1 MQKNDSEKQTEAY
14 RHPNEKISSLLAT
27 GLALQL
33 SCLLLPSI
41 AMIPT
46 IVFRTA
52 GESEAMVLWAVFAS
66 VVICGIVSTLHA
78 MRFGRSSSGY
88 IIAVGTAGV
97 AIAASVKA
105 IQGGGPELLATL
117 VIAMALV
124 QILFSRKLLL
134 FRRILTPTVTGTVM
148 LLLPVTVMPILFDQL
163 TNVTEGASELAA
175 PLCAIT
181 TLAVIVG
188 LMLVGSG
195 SLRLWSP
202 LIGIIAGSI
211 VAGLFGIYDF
221 DRVLDASWV
230 GIPAVHWP
238 GVDLE
243 FGPLFWGLLPAFVF
257 IALVCTI
264 QQISGSVAI
273 QRVSWRP
280 VRAVDFRSVQSAIG
294 SEGVG
299 NMIAGFAGIAP
310 LGYRPTGATMVEITG
325 VSSRYVGFAL
335 GFVLIAIA
343 FLPKLLAAIL
353 AIPGPIVAA
362 FITVMMATIFIIGMK
377 IVVQDGVDYR
387 KGTIVGISFWLGVGF
402 ENNAV
407 FPNLF
412 SELAGGLFQNG
423 MVVGGACAIL
433 MTLLLE
439 LTSPRRRQLDTEL
452 EISALAPIQEFLSNI
467 AIRNR
472 WGEKMIE
479 RLHAV
484 SEETLLTLLQGNE
497 FKEDYERRHLRIV
510 AYTEAN
516 QLILEFVASTSAEN
530 IQDRIALLGEKVDL
544 DQMQGEM
551 SLRLLRHLS
560 SSVHHQQ
567 YHDSDILTIR
577 VDVLQT
583 KSEKRT

>member
-1 MQKNDSEKQTEAY
+1 MQSNDSDRQDEA
-14 RHPNEKISSLLAT
+14 RRDPNEKISPKLAA

-33 SCLLLPSI
+33 SSLLLPSI

-46 IVFRTA
+46 IIFRAA
-52 GESEAMVLWAVFAS
+52 GESEDMVLWAVFAS
-66 VVICGIVSTLHA
+66 VVICGAVAILHA

-105 IQGGGPELLATL
+105 IKGGGPELLATL
-117 VIAMALV
+117 VITMALV
-124 QILFSRKLLL
+124 QILFSYKLLL
-134 FRRILTPTVTGTVM
+134 FRRVLTPTVTGTVI
-148 LLLPVTVMPILFDQL
+148 LLLPVTVMPILFNQL
-163 TNVTEGASELAA
+163 KIVPEGASELAA
-175 PLCAIT
+175 PLCALT
-181 TLAVIVG
+181 TLAVIVT
-188 LMLVGSG
+188 LMLTGSG
-195 SLRLWSP
+195 PVRLWSP
-202 LIGIIAGSI
+202 LIGIVAGSI
-211 VAGLFGIYDF
+211 VAGLFGIYDVE
-221 DRVLDASWV
+221 RVLDASWV
-230 GIPAVHWP
+230 GIPVMHWP

-257 IALVCTI
+257 IALVFTI

-294 SEGVG
+294 SDGIG
-299 NMIAGFAGIAP
+299 NLMAGFSGIAP
-310 LGYRPTGATMVEITG
+310 LGYRPTGAAMVEITG
-325 VSSRYVGFAL
+325 ISSRYVGIAL
-335 GFVLIAIA
+335 GIVLISIA
-343 FLPKLLAAIL
+343 FLPKALAAIL

-402 ENNAV
+402 ENDAV
-407 FPNLF
+407 FPEFF
-412 SELAGGLFQNG
+412 SDLAGGLFQNG
-423 MVVGGACAIL
+423 MVVGGTVAIL

-439 LTSPRRRQLDTEL
+439 LARPRRRRLDTQLD
-452 EISALAPIQEFLSNI
+452 ISALASIQEFLSKI

-472 WGEKMIE
+472 WDEKMTE
-479 RLHAV
+479 RLSAV

-497 FKEDYERRHLRIV
+497 SKNEYERRHLRVV
-510 AYTEAN
+510 AYTESN
-516 QLILEFVASTSAEN
+516 QLILEFVASASGEN
-530 IQDRIALLGEKVDL
+530 IQDRIALLGPQVNL
-544 DQMQGEM
+544 DQMQEEM

-567 YHDSDILTIR
+567 YHDCDILTIR
-577 VDVLQT
+577 VDIVRA
-583 KSEKRT
+583 KSDRRA

>member
-1 MQKNDSEKQTEAY
+1 
-14 RHPNEKISSLLAT
+14 
-27 GLALQL
+27 
-33 SCLLLPSI
+33 
-41 AMIPT
+41 MIPT

-52 GESEAMVLWAVFAS
+52 GESEDMVLWAVFAS
-66 VVICGIVSTLHA
+66 VVICGVVSTLHA
-78 MRFGRSSSGY
+78 MRFGGSSSGY

-105 IQGGGPELLATL
+105 IQAGGPELLATL

-124 QILFSRKLLL
+124 QILFSYKLLL

-163 TNVTEGASELAA
+163 TNVPDGASELAA

-188 LMLVGSG
+188 LMLIGSG
-195 SLRLWSP
+195 SFRLWSP

-211 VAGLFGIYDF
+211 VAGLFGIYDI

-230 GIPAVHWP
+230 GIPTTHWP

-280 VRAVDFRSVQSAIG
+280 VRAVDFRSVQSAIS
-294 SEGVG
+294 SEGIG
-299 NMIAGFAGIAP
+299 NLIAGFAGIAP

-325 VSSRYVGFAL
+325 ISSRHVGFAL
-335 GFVLIAIA
+335 GIVLIAIA
-343 FLPKLLAAIL
+343 FLPKLLAAML

-402 ENNAV
+402 ENDAV

-423 MVVGGACAIL
+423 MVVGGATAIL

-439 LTSPRRRQLDTEL
+439 LARPRRRQLDTEL
-452 EISALAPIQEFLSNI
+452 DISALASIQEFLSNI
-467 AIRNR
+467 ATRNR

-497 FKEDYERRHLRIV
+497 LKEDYERRHLRIV
-510 AYTEAN
+510 AYTEAS

-577 VDVLQT
+577 VDILHT

>member
-1 MQKNDSEKQTEAY
+1 MQTEAR
-14 RHPNEKISSLLAT
+14 RHPDEKISSKLAT

-33 SCLLLPSI
+33 SSLLLPSI

-46 IVFRTA
+46 IVFRAA
-52 GESEAMVLWAVFAS
+52 GESEDMVLWAVFAS
-66 VVICGIVSTLHA
+66 VVICGGVSILHA

-117 VIAMALV
+117 VVAMALV
-124 QILFSRKLLL
+124 QIVFSYKLLL

-163 TNVTEGASELAA
+163 KNVPEGVSELAA
-175 PLCAIT
+175 PLCAFT
-181 TLAVIVG
+181 TIAVIVG

-195 SLRLWSP
+195 SVRLWSP

-211 VAGLFGIYDF
+211 VAGLFGIYDV

-230 GIPAVHWP
+230 GIPTTRWP
-238 GVDLE
+238 GLDLE
-243 FGPLFWGLLPAFVF
+243 FGPLFWALLPAFIF

-294 SEGVG
+294 SDGVG
-299 NMIAGFAGIAP
+299 NLVAGFAGIAP
-310 LGYRPTGATMVEITG
+310 LGYRPTGAAMVEITG
-325 VSSRYVGFAL
+325 ISSRYIGIAL
-335 GFVLIAIA
+335 GMVLIAIA
-343 FLPKLLAAIL
+343 CLPKALAAIL

-377 IVVQDGVDYR
+377 IVVQDGIDFR

-402 ENNAV
+402 ENDAV
-407 FPNLF
+407 FPELF
-412 SELAGGLFQNG
+412 SDLAGGLFQNG
-423 MVVGGACAIL
+423 MVVGGSAAIL

-439 LTSPRRRQLDTEL
+439 LTKPRRSRLDTDL
-452 EISALAPIQEFLSNI
+452 GISALVPIQEFLNKI

-472 WGEKMIE
+472 WDEKMME
-479 RLHAV
+479 RLSAV

-497 FKEDYERRHLRIV
+497 LKEEYERRHLRVV

-516 QLILEFVASTSAEN
+516 QLNLEFVASTSVEN

-544 DQMQGEM
+544 EHMQEEM

-567 YHDSDILTIR
+567 YHDCDILTIR
-577 VDVLQT
+577 VDIL
-583 KSEKRT
+583 RA